1 MEGGCPIE
9 KNKIMIVYIDIEIII
24 EKIRV
29 LERINREFITQL
41 SQQKFVNKACIKAA

>member
-9 KNKIMIVYIDIEIII
+9 KNKIMILYIDIEIIR

-29 LERINREFITQL
+29 LERMNREFII
-41 SQQKFVNKACIKAA
+41 NKESYIKISK